1 MPLPNINTAPF
12 GAAPFNKSATL
23 SVSVSCSPVN
33 LSANSSMALSAT
45 RPRSRATA
53 ASYDPALSAL
63 AAPCVSAY
71 AGATLPAA
79 VAALTPPP
87 TPETAAAAAKNAK
100 PARARLFFVILKEL
114 SSTVENTL
122 PNKYRG
128 NANTITYA
136 HSKTKH
142 AANEG
147 HARAHA
153 NPCAT
158 QQTRSHGYTLTHSA
172 LPARTVTPTRDRAR
186 GQPTNRRQ

>member
-1 MPLPNINTAPF
+1 MYSRTAARSMPLPNINTAPF
-12 GAAPFNKSATL
+12 GAAPFNSSATL
-23 SVSVSCSPVN
+23 SASVPCSPVN

-53 ASYDPALSAL
+53 DSYEPALSALAL

-87 TPETAAAAAKNAK
+87 TPETAAAAAKKAK
-100 PARARLFFVILKEL
+100 PARVARLLFVILKEL

-128 NANTITYA
+128 NATIIT
-136 HSKTKH
+136 
-142 AANEG
+142 
-147 HARAHA
+147 
-153 NPCAT
+153 
-158 QQTRSHGYTLTHSA
+158 
-172 LPARTVTPTRDRAR
+172 
-186 GQPTNRRQ
+186 